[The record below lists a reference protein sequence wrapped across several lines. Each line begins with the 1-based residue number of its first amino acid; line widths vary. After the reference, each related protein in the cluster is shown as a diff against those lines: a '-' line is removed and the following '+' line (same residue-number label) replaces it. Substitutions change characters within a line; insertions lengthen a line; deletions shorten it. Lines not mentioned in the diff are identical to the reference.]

1 MSSSVFID
9 DQKNIIIKGAKRVVS
24 STNTQAVVEILNS
37 CICITG
43 SEIEVKKLDLN
54 NGEVSFNGVVS
65 NIKFSDK
72 PEKISLFK
80 RIFK

>member
-24 STNTQAVVEILNS
+24 STNNQAVVEILNS

-72 PEKISLFK
+72 VEKISLFK

>member
-43 SEIEVKKLDLN
+43 SEIEVKK
-54 NGEVSFNGVVS
+54 
-65 NIKFSDK
+65 
-72 PEKISLFK
+72 
-80 RIFK
+80 

>member
-54 NGEVSFNGVVS
+54 NREVRFNGVVS